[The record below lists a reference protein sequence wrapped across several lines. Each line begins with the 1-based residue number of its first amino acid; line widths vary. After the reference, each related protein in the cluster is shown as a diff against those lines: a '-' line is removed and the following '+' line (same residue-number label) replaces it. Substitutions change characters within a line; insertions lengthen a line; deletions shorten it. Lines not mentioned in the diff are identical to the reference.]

1 MADINRKRVLTTFNF
16 TFLIKKERKEE
27 NNFHQHQVEPAQSS
41 YPNFFFWFFF
51 LGPSGFPSNLR
62 PVDTSF
68 SSILVAWN
76 EVLSAD
82 QNGII
87 LTYTVRFQA
96 IESAGVNSSTSI
108 NKTTVDSRLLQANLT
123 NLKNDTR
130 YNISILASTIK
141 GNGPYS
147 DPIFVTS
154 NQESKSVSN

>member
-1 MADINRKRVLTTFNF
+1 M
-16 TFLIKKERKEE
+16 
-27 NNFHQHQVEPAQSS
+27 
-41 YPNFFFWFFF
+41 
-51 LGPSGFPSNLR
+51 
-62 PVDTSF
+62 DTSF

-96 IESAGVNSSTSI
+96 IESGGVNSSTSI
-108 NKTTVDSRLLQANLT
+108 NTTTVDSRLLQANLT
-123 NLKNDTR
+123 NLKNDTK

-147 DPIFVTS
+147 DPISITS
-154 NQESKSVSN
+154 NQKSKSVSD

>member
-1 MADINRKRVLTTFNF
+1 M
-16 TFLIKKERKEE
+16 
-27 NNFHQHQVEPAQSS
+27 
-41 YPNFFFWFFF
+41 
-51 LGPSGFPSNLR
+51 
-62 PVDTSF
+62 DTSF

-96 IESAGVNSSTSI
+96 IESRGVNLSTSI
-108 NKTTVDSRLLQANLT
+108 NTTTIDSRLLQANLT
-123 NLKNDTR
+123 NLKNDTK

-147 DPIFVTS
+147 DPVFVTS
-154 NQESKSVSN
+154 NQKSKSVSN